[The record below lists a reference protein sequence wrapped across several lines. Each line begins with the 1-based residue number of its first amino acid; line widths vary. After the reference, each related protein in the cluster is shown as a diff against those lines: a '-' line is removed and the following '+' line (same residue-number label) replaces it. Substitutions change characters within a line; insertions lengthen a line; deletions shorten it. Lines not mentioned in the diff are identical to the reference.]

1 MIKNVISVIT
11 FVTSGVCFI
20 DLVRNKK
27 QYRSLAYLILIVLI
41 FLFIR
46 PILVISNNYYEHL
59 CNILAIVQLPLL
71 IYGWMLG
78 FEPLWHNDHHKEE
91 NNKHWVS
98 ILLFCLLL
106 LFNCLVALGCH
117 IFHNQL
123 EQFFIVINAGNEQ
136 FGNINDRFMEK
147 LSLMITDNH
156 LYSFLK
162 QNSLLVV
169 VNIYRLL
176 PLVLLCVSANNIR
189 LFLVREKFKHYEY
202 AILALV
208 LTPFLFSIFP
218 IFMKVVVYLFHEFD
232 LPMPN
237 I

>member
-27 QYRSLAYLILIVLI
+27 QYRSLAYLISIVLI

-46 PILVISNNYYEHL
+46 PILVISNNYYDHL
-59 CNILAIVQLPLL
+59 CNILAILQLPLL

-78 FEPLWHNDHHKEE
+78 FEPLWHNDCH
-91 NNKHWVS
+91 NDGNDKHWVN
-98 ILLFCLLL
+98 ILRFCLLL
-106 LFNCLVALGCH
+106 LFNCLAALACH
-117 IFHNQL
+117 IFYNYL
-123 EQFFIVINAGNEQ
+123 EQYFIVLNVGNER
-136 FGNINDRFMEK
+136 FGNINDRLMEN
-147 LSLMITDNH
+147 LSLMTTDNH

-189 LFLVREKFKHYEY
+189 LFLVREKFKYYEY
-202 AILALV
+202 AILALES
-208 LTPFLFSIFP
+208 TPLLFVIFP
-218 IFMKVVVYLFHEFD
+218 IFIKMIVYLFHEFD